1 MIDHKISDHLLIK
14 SKCSSVPL
22 LNEPLFLIVYAWG
35 WVRSIS
41 FKGYKMKPKLGQ
53 KHASSIAWW
62 VQVIPLLISFYSDHV
77 EEVRAII
84 QRAAKDIAIESSLK
98 TYEEVW
104 LSKIFELKAH
114 IRMKGPSSATAATHD
129 VSMFFFSCC
138 SLGFLLL

>member
-22 LNEPLFLIVYAWG
+22 LNEPLLLIVYGWG
-35 WVRSIS
+35 WVRSMS
-41 FKGYKMKPKLGQ
+41 FKGHKMKPKLGQ
-53 KHASSIAWW
+53 KHASSIMNAST
-62 VQVIPLLISFYSDHV
+62 VIPLLISFYSDHV

-129 VSMFFFSCC
+129 VSMFLFSYC
-138 SLGFLLL
+138 SSGFLLL